1 MWIGQSLCTE
11 CSQEGWPFVLSHWGI
26 FRKFCSFVSRL
37 TSAYQI
43 SWAKL
48 GQIPARWTCW
58 FSAVQFRKYTIFIG
72 LILQLLLLLFCL
84 MKRES
89 RFYSSNTVGFTVVC
103 GLAGSL
109 LSSPEELIKKS
120 KFIYYQCIYEVFS
133 IFLCF

>member
-1 MWIGQSLCTE
+1 MNML
-11 CSQEGWPFVLSHWGI
+11 I
-26 FRKFCSFVSRL
+26 FRC
-37 TSAYQI
+37 
-43 SWAKL
+43 
-48 GQIPARWTCW
+48 
-58 FSAVQFRKYTIFIG
+58 AVQKIHHIHWTDTTASFTSV
-72 LILQLLLLLFCL
+72 FCL